1 MTLAGHPELVRA
13 QKMANAL
20 ACRID
25 DAFISQLVERFY
37 SAVRGDDLLG
47 PIFAKHVQNWP
58 LHLARM
64 KEFWTSVMIESG
76 RFSGSP
82 MQKHIAV
89 GGLDETHFARW
100 QRLWNQVLTEIAPN
114 SDVAARFRAAA
125 KRIGE
130 SLLTGIE
137 INRGGLATI
146 SARDARNA

>member
-1 MTLAGHPELVRA
+1 MAGHAELVRT
-13 QKMANAL
+13 QKMAEAL
-20 ACRID
+20 TSGVD
-25 DAFISQLVERFY
+25 DAFISQLVEQFY
-37 SAVRGDDLLG
+37 GAVRHDDLLG

-64 KEFWTSVMIESG
+64 KNFWASIMIESG

-82 MQKHIAV
+82 MQRHIAV

-100 QRLWNQVLTEIAPN
+100 QALWGQTLTENSPS

-125 KRIGE
+125 RRIGE